1 MVLLL
6 QSSNGNTQR
15 RPMATRSAG
24 HAGDITL
31 INLLSWYYGDVN
43 KPPPRAAPS
52 GLGSFTAIIP

>member
-31 INLLSWYYGDVN
+31 INWLSWYYGDVN
-43 KPPPRAAPS
+43 KPPPRDSVRLLP
-52 GLGSFTAIIP
+52 